1 MKQIEVRLAVV
12 LYGGVSLAVYI
23 HGVTREILNLIRASK
38 QFHADGAPPAD
49 SGDSTAVYY
58 DLLKSISPEIELR
71 VVIDL
76 ISGAS
81 AGGINGV
88 MLARAL
94 AHDLPLDSHRELW
107 LQNADVT
114 QLSAPASLWSRA
126 LKAPLGP
133 ILDNLLVRRFGPQV
147 ADPETRA
154 KVRHFVQ
161 ARWFTPPF
169 SGKTFSGWMLD
180 ACDHMDA
187 TAKAGASLLPPG
199 HRLDL
204 FVTVTDYRGHR
215 HRITLHDPPVVE
227 ETEHRRILAFTC
239 RRSLSGE
246 MQSEFG
252 PGHVPSLVFA
262 SRATA
267 SFPGAFMPATVAE
280 MDEIVAERERD
291 WPARGA
297 LLRDKLGVEGDLDF
311 AASNRYFIDGSVVM
325 NKPFSPVIQALG
337 DRPAS
342 REVVRRIIYVDP
354 NPRHNGQQRSGKGV
368 PGFFRTI
375 LASLAVIPRNEPI
388 ADDLLGIEAWNGRAR
403 RMAEILSAA
412 DPEVER
418 LVDDI
423 VRADSDNPP
432 TIAEVGRYRSAANE
446 AAHKGAGYAYLSYQ
460 KLKLRRVVDGLS
472 ALVASLATRDGFT
485 VDRGQIGRAFDR
497 WLANDTAAPARN
509 IRFLRG
515 FDVEFRLRRIRFV
528 IRRLN
533 ELYRTAGESGVDIG
547 SDAIDDLKGA
557 LYEVIERA
565 APRWDPRQY
574 KSAPVADAAFRL
586 AQAAVSGTEIDAN
599 DLSILEE
606 ALGLIPIDQTLD
618 EIISVMGFA
627 FLPPMA
633 RRAVAKAYVGFAF
646 FDLIT
651 FPILQWTDMD
661 EINEIQVDR
670 ISPDDARGLSG
681 GVTLRGTSL
690 MSFGA
695 FFNRAW
701 REHDFLWGR
710 LNAAERCVDVIA
722 SAIGA
727 RAQHLLDTD
736 RLRGRLFLAILDS
749 EEAHLTTDPE
759 LVPRLRR
766 EVMARYGFE

>member
-38 QFHADGAPPAD
+38 LFHADGTPPTD
-49 SGDSTAVYY
+49 GNDSTAVYY
-58 DLLKSISPEIELR
+58 DLLQSLSPEIDLR

-94 AHDLPLDSHRELW
+94 AHDLPLESHRELW

-126 LKAPLGP
+126 LKAPLAP
-133 ILDNLLVRRFGPQV
+133 LLDNLLVRRFGNQV

-154 KVRHFVQ
+154 KVRRFVQ

-169 SGKTFSGWMLD
+169 SGRRFSGWMLD
-180 ACDHMDA
+180 ACDSMDLP
-187 TAKAGASLLPPG
+187 AKPGASLLPPG

-204 FVTVTDYRGHR
+204 FVTVTDYLGHH

-227 ETEHRRILAFTC
+227 ETEHRRILSFSC
-239 RRSLSGE
+239 RRALSGE
-246 MQSEFG
+246 LQSEFG

-267 SFPGAFMPATVAE
+267 SFPGAFMPATVGE
-280 MDEIVAERERD
+280 MDDILAERARD
-291 WPARGA
+291 WPARRA
-297 LLRDKLGVEGDLDF
+297 LLVEKLGIEGDLELG
-311 AASNRYFIDGSVVM
+311 ARNRYFIDGSVVM

-354 NPRHNGQQRSGKGV
+354 NPHHDGPQRSGRGA

-388 ADDLLGIEAWNGRAR
+388 ADDLLGVEASNKRAR

-418 LVDDI
+418 LVDNI
-423 VRADSDNPP
+423 VQADAENPP
-432 TIAEVGRYRSAANE
+432 TIAEVGRYRAAANE
-446 AAHKGAGYAYLSYQ
+446 AAHRGAGYAYLSYQ
-460 KLKLRRVVDGLS
+460 KLKIRGVCDRLS
-472 ALVASLATRDGFT
+472 VLVATLATKKDFVADRD
-485 VDRGQIGRAFDR
+485 RIGMAFDR
-497 WLANDTAAPARN
+497 WLAADPAPPART

-533 ELYRTAGESGVDIG
+533 ELYRTAGDTGIDVG
-547 SDAIDDLKGA
+547 SAAIDDLKGA

-565 APRWDPRQY
+565 APRWDPQQY
-574 KSAPVADAAFRL
+574 AAPAIGATERL
-586 AQAAVSGTEIDAN
+586 ALAAMSGAELASD
-599 DLSILEE
+599 DLAILEE
-606 ALGLIPIDQTLD
+606 SLGLIPIDHTLD

-627 FLPPMA
+627 FLPPIA

-661 EINEIQVDR
+661 EINEVLVDR

-681 GVTLRGTSL
+681 SVTLRGTSL

-722 SAIGA
+722 SAIGT
-727 RAQHLLDTD
+727 RAKIGLDVD

-749 EEAHLTTDPE
+749 EEAHLRADPE
-759 LVPRLRR
+759 LIPRLRR

>member
-38 QFHADGAPPAD
+38 LLHAEDASQAEV
-49 SGDSTAVYY
+49 GDSTAVYL
-58 DLLKSISPEIELR
+58 DLLKSLAPEIDLR
-71 VVIDL
+71 IVIDL

-88 MLARAL
+88 MLARSL
-94 AHDLPLDSHRELW
+94 AHDLPLESHRELW

-114 QLSAPASLWSRA
+114 QLSAPASWWSRA
-126 LKAPLGP
+126 LKAPLAP
-133 ILDNLLVRRFGPQV
+133 ILDNLLVRKFGPQV

-154 KVRHFVQ
+154 KVRRFVQ

-169 SGKTFSGWMLD
+169 SGPRFSGWMLD
-180 ACDHMDA
+180 ACDQMDV
-187 TAKAGASLLPPG
+187 TAKPGASLLPPG

-227 ETEHRRILAFTC
+227 ETEHRRILAFSC
-239 RRSLSGE
+239 RRALSGE
-246 MQSEFG
+246 LQSEFG

-280 MDEIVAERERD
+280 MDTILAERGRH
-291 WPARGA
+291 WPARTA
-297 LLRDKLGVEGDLDF
+297 LLAGKLGVEGDLDE
-311 AASNRYFIDGSVVM
+311 AAANRYFIDGSVVM

-354 NPRHNGQQRSGKGV
+354 NPRHDGQQRGGRGA

-403 RMAEILSAA
+403 RMVEILAAA

-423 VRADSDNPP
+423 VRTDPNNPP
-432 TIAEVGRYRSAANE
+432 TIAEVGRYRSEANE
-446 AAHKGAGYAYLSYQ
+446 AAHRGAGYAYLSYQ
-460 KLKLRRVVDGLS
+460 KLKLRAVCDRLS
-472 ALVASLATRDGFT
+472 DLIAVLATDATFT
-485 VDRGQIGRAFDR
+485 ADRARISAAFDS
-497 WLANDTAAPARN
+497 WLATDSEPPART

-533 ELYRTAGESGVDIG
+533 ELYRTAGESGVDVG
-547 SDAIDDLKGA
+547 SAAIDDLKGA
-557 LYEVIERA
+557 LYEAIERA
-565 APRWDPRQY
+565 VPRWDPKQY
-574 KSAPVADAAFRL
+574 GPQIAAAARRL
-586 AQAAVSGTEIDAN
+586 AQAA
-599 DLSILEE
+599 LSARELDSEDISSLEE
-606 ALGLIPIDQTLD
+606 ALGLIPIDHALD

-627 FLPPMA
+627 FLPPIA

-661 EINEIQVDR
+661 EINEVLVDR

-722 SAIGA
+722 SAIGP
-727 RAQHLLDTD
+727 RAKNLLDTNK
-736 RLRGRLFLAILDS
+736 LRGRLFLAILDS
-749 EEAHLTTDPE
+749 EEAHLTSDPD
-759 LVPRLRR
+759 LIPRLRT

>member
-38 QFHADGAPPAD
+38 LLHAEPDDASAEAQ
-49 SGDSTAVYY
+49 DSTAIYL
-58 DLLKSISPEIELR
+58 DLLKSLAPDIDLR
-71 VVIDL
+71 IVIDL

-88 MLARAL
+88 MLARAI
-94 AHDLPLDSHRELW
+94 AHDLPLDPHRELW

-114 QLSAPASLWSRA
+114 QLSEPASLVSRS
-126 LKAPLGP
+126 LKAAMGP
-133 ILDNLLVRRFGPQV
+133 MLDRILIHRFGQQV
-147 ADPETRA
+147 AEPETLA
-154 KVRHFVQ
+154 KVRRFVQ

-169 SGKTFSGWMLD
+169 SGPRFSGWMLD
-180 ACDHMDA
+180 ACDRMDA
-187 TAKAGASLLPPG
+187 AAGKGTSLLPPG

-215 HRITLHDPPVVE
+215 HQIALHDPPIVE

-239 RRSLSGE
+239 RRALSGE

-267 SFPGAFMPATVAE
+267 CFPGAFAPATVAE
-280 MDEIVAERERD
+280 MDDILAERGRS
-291 WPARGA
+291 WPGRTS
-297 LLRDKLGVEGDLDF
+297 LLVDKIGVEDDLDQ
-311 AASNRYFIDGSVVM
+311 AAANRYFIDGSVVM
-325 NKPFSPVIQALG
+325 NKPFSPVINALG

-354 NPRHNGQQRSGKGV
+354 NPRTDSRIRSGQGA

-375 LASLAVIPRNEPI
+375 LAALAVIPRNEPI
-388 ADDLLGIEAWNGRAR
+388 ADDLLGIEAWNTRAR
-403 RMAEILSAA
+403 RMAEILAAA

-418 LVDDI
+418 LVDSI
-423 VRADSDNPP
+423 VQTDPNNPP
-432 TIAEVGRYRSAANE
+432 TIAEVARYRSEANE

-460 KLKLRRVVDGLS
+460 KLKLRGVSEHLS
-472 ALVASLATRDGFT
+472 QLVATLASTPESEVSKD
-485 VDRGQIGRAFDR
+485 IISAAFDR
-497 WLANDTAAPARN
+497 WLASDPEPPTRT
-509 IRFLRG
+509 IRFLRA
-515 FDVEFRLRRIRFV
+515 FDIAFRLRRIRFV

-533 ELYRTAGESGVDIG
+533 ELYRSAGETGVDVG
-547 SDAIDDLKGA
+547 SAAIDDLKGA
-557 LYEVIERA
+557 LYEAIERA
-565 APRWDPRQY
+565 APRWDPTKY
-574 KSAPVADAAFRL
+574 AGPPVTAAKFIVAAAKSGR
-586 AQAAVSGTEIDAN
+586 
-599 DLSILEE
+599 DLDPTDLQVLEE
-606 ALGLIPIDQTLD
+606 AFGLIPIDQSLD

-627 FLPPMA
+627 FLPPIA

-661 EINEIQVDR
+661 EINEVLVDR
-670 ISPDDARGLSG
+670 ISPDDAHGLG
-681 GVTLRGTSL
+681 DGVILRGTAL

-695 FFNRAW
+695 FFNRSW

-710 LNAAERCVDVIA
+710 LNAAERCLDVIV

-727 RAQHLLDTD
+727 RAAGKIDTQ

-749 EEAHLTTDPE
+749 EEAHLRADPE
-759 LVPRLRR
+759 LIPRLRR
-766 EVMARYGFE
+766 EIMARYGFG

>member
-38 QFHADGAPPAD
+38 LLHAEGAAAAD
-49 SGDSTAVYY
+49 VSDSTAVYL
-58 DLLKSISPEIELR
+58 DLLKSLGPDIDLR
-71 VVIDL
+71 IVIDL

-94 AHDLPLDSHRELW
+94 AHDLPLDSHRDLW
-107 LQNADVT
+107 LANADVT
-114 QLSAPASLWSRA
+114 QLSAPASLVSRTLKGA
-126 LKAPLGP
+126 LAPL
-133 ILDNLLVRRFGPQV
+133 IDRLLMRRFGPQV
-147 ADPETRA
+147 ADPETLS
-154 KVRHFVQ
+154 KVRRFVQ

-169 SGKTFSGWMLD
+169 SGRRFAGWMLD
-180 ACDHMDA
+180 ACDSMDA
-187 TAKAGASLLPPG
+187 AGSASTSLLPPG

-215 HRITLHDPPVVE
+215 HSIALHDPPVVE

-239 RRSLSGE
+239 RRALSGE
-246 MQSEFG
+246 VQSEFG

-267 SFPGAFMPATVAE
+267 CFPGAFMPATVAE
-280 MDEIVAERERD
+280 MDSILAERGRN
-291 WPARGA
+291 WPARET
-297 LLRDKLGVEGDLDF
+297 LLRDKLGVEGDLDQ
-311 AASNRYFIDGSVVM
+311 AAANRYFIDGSVVM

-354 NPRHNGQQRSGKGV
+354 NPHAEGKQRGGEGT

-388 ADDLLGIEAWNGRAR
+388 ADDLLGIEAWNDRAK

-418 LVDDI
+418 LVDSI
-423 VRADSDNPP
+423 VQADPENPP
-432 TIAEVGRYRSAANE
+432 TIAEVGRFRSAANE
-446 AAHKGAGYAYLSYQ
+446 AAHRGAGYAYLSYQ
-460 KLKLRRVVDGLS
+460 KLKLRGVCDRLS
-472 ALVASLATRDGFT
+472 KLIAKLATT
-485 VDRGQIGRAFDR
+485 PEAPVNVDVIAAAFDR
-497 WLANDTAAPARN
+497 WLAEDPAPPARI

-515 FDVEFRLRRIRFV
+515 FDVDFRLRRVRFV

-533 ELYRTAGESGVDIG
+533 ELYRSGAETGADVG
-547 SDAIDDLKGA
+547 SAAIDDLKGA
-557 LYEVIERA
+557 LYEAIERA
-565 APRWDPRQY
+565 APRWDPKLYRG
-574 KSAPVADAAFRL
+574 APVDAAGRL
-586 AQAAVSGTEIDAN
+586 ARAAAAGAEIDDA
-599 DLSILEE
+599 DLTVLEE
-606 ALGLIPIDQTLD
+606 AMGLIPIDHTLD

-627 FLPPMA
+627 FLPPVA

-651 FPILQWTDMD
+651 LPILQWTDMD
-661 EINEIQVDR
+661 EINEVLVDR
-670 ISPDDARGLSG
+670 ISPDDADGLG
-681 GVTLRGTSL
+681 AGITLRGTAL

-695 FFNRAW
+695 FFNRSW

-710 LNAAERCVDVIA
+710 LNAAERCLDVIA

-727 RAQHLLDTD
+727 RAAATLDTE

-749 EEAHLTTDPE
+749 EEAHLNADPN
-759 LVPRLRR
+759 LISRLRT

>member
-38 QFHADGAPPAD
+38 QLHAEAEGATAAV
-49 SGDSTAVYY
+49 SDSTAVYL
-58 DLLKSISPEIELR
+58 DLLKSLEPDIDLR
-71 VVIDL
+71 IVIDL

-114 QLSAPASLWSRA
+114 QLSVPASLVSRTLKGA
-126 LKAPLGP
+126 LAPIIDK
-133 ILDNLLVRRFGPQV
+133 ILIRRFGQQV
-147 ADPETRA
+147 ADPETLA
-154 KVRHFVQ
+154 KVRRFVQ

-169 SGKTFSGWMLD
+169 SGPRFAGWMLD
-180 ACDHMDA
+180 ACDNMDA
-187 TAKAGASLLPPG
+187 GGGSGISLLPPG

-215 HRITLHDPPVVE
+215 HRIALHDPPVVE
-227 ETEHRRILAFTC
+227 ETEHRRILAFSC
-239 RRSLSGE
+239 RRTLSGE
-246 MQSEFG
+246 LQSEFG
-252 PGHVPSLVFA
+252 PEHVPSLVFA

-267 SFPGAFMPATVAE
+267 CFPGAFVPATVAE
-280 MDEIVAERERD
+280 MDDILAQRGRG
-291 WPARGA
+291 WPARTA
-297 LLRDKLGVEGDLDF
+297 LLVDKLGVEGDLDQ
-311 AASNRYFIDGSVVM
+311 AAANRFFIDGSVVM
-325 NKPFSPVIQALG
+325 NKPFSPVISALG

-342 REVVRRIIYVDP
+342 REVIRRIIYVDP
-354 NPRHNGQQRSGKGV
+354 NPRPDGRQRSGEGA

-388 ADDLLGIEAWNGRAR
+388 ADDLLGIEAWNVRAR
-403 RMAEILSAA
+403 RMAEILAAA

-423 VRADSDNPP
+423 VQPDAENPP

-460 KLKLRRVVDGLS
+460 KLKLRGVCDRLS
-472 ALVASLATRDGFT
+472 VLVAKLASTSEAAIAREVISD
-485 VDRGQIGRAFDR
+485 AFDR
-497 WLANDTAAPARN
+497 WLEHDDAPPART

-515 FDVEFRLRRIRFV
+515 FDIEFRLRRIRFV

-533 ELYRTAGESGVDIG
+533 ELYRSAGETGVDVG
-547 SDAIDDLKGA
+547 SAAIDDLKGA
-557 LYEVIERA
+557 LYEAIERA
-565 APRWDPRQY
+565 APRWDPAKY
-574 KSAPVADAAFRL
+574 SGAPVAAAKRL
-586 AQAAVSGTEIDAN
+586 AAAAQAGRDFDSV
-599 DLSILEE
+599 DLAALEE
-606 ALGLIPIDQTLD
+606 AFGLIPIDNSLD

-627 FLPPMA
+627 FLPPIA

-661 EINEIQVDR
+661 EINEVLVDR
-670 ISPDDARGLSG
+670 ISPDDAHGLTSG
-681 GVTLRGTSL
+681 IVLRGTSL

-695 FFNRAW
+695 FFNRSW

-710 LNAAERCVDVIA
+710 LNAAERCLDVIV
-722 SAIGA
+722 SAIGN
-727 RAQHLLDTD
+727 RAAAKLDTN

-749 EEAHLTTDPE
+749 EEAHLNADPT
-759 LVPRLRR
+759 LIPRLRR

>member
-38 QFHADGAPPAD
+38 LLHAEDGGAAE
-49 SGDSTAVYY
+49 GDSTAVYL
-58 DLLKSISPEIELR
+58 DLLKSLSPEIDLR
-71 VVIDL
+71 IVIDL

-94 AHDLPLDSHRELW
+94 AHDLPLESHRELW

-114 QLSAPASLWSRA
+114 KLSAPASWWSRA
-126 LKAPLGP
+126 LKAPLAP
-133 ILDNLLVRRFGPQV
+133 MLDNLLVRRFGPQV
-147 ADPETRA
+147 GDPETRA
-154 KVRHFVQ
+154 KVRRFVQ

-169 SGKTFSGWMLD
+169 SGRRFSGWMLD
-180 ACDHMDA
+180 ACDSMDA
-187 TAKAGASLLPPG
+187 GAKPGASLLPPG

-204 FVTVTDYRGHR
+204 FVTVTDYLGHR

-227 ETEHRRILAFTC
+227 ETEHRRILAFSC
-239 RRSLSGE
+239 RRTLSGDL
-246 MQSEFG
+246 QSEFG

-280 MDEIVAERERD
+280 MDGILAERGRA
-291 WPARGA
+291 WPARTA
-297 LLRDKLGVEGDLDF
+297 LLADKLGVEGDLDEG
-311 AASNRYFIDGSVVM
+311 AANRHFIDGSVVM

-354 NPRHNGQQRSGKGV
+354 NPRHDGPQRSGKGP

-403 RMAEILSAA
+403 QMAEILSAA

-423 VRADSDNPP
+423 VRADPDNPP

-460 KLKLRRVVDGLS
+460 KLKLRGVCNRVSTLVTKLASDGEFTANRDLVS
-472 ALVASLATRDGFT
+472 AG
-485 VDRGQIGRAFDR
+485 FDR
-497 WLANDTAAPARN
+497 WLATDDAPPART

-515 FDVEFRLRRIRFV
+515 FDVEFRLRRVRFV

-533 ELYRTAGESGVDIG
+533 ELYRTAGELGVDVG
-547 SDAIDDLKGA
+547 SAAIDDLKGA
-557 LYEVIERA
+557 LYEAIERA
-565 APRWDPRQY
+565 APRWDPKQY
-574 KSAPVADAAFRL
+574 GAPVAAAARRL
-586 AQAAVSGTEIDAN
+586 AQAAMNGV
-599 DLSILEE
+599 DLDSADLTILED
-606 ALGLIPIDQTLD
+606 ALGLIPIDHTLD

-627 FLPPMA
+627 FLPPIA

-651 FPILQWTDMD
+651 LPILQWTDMD
-661 EINEIQVDR
+661 EINEVLVDR

-681 GVTLRGTSL
+681 SVTLRGTSL

-727 RAQHLLDTD
+727 RAHALLDTD
-736 RLRGRLFLAILDS
+736 NLRGRLFLAILDS
-749 EEAHLTTDPE
+749 EEAHLTSDPD